1 MYRFENMSSE
11 RNRKIIIQLA
21 AGLVVAFVLLLLFRF
36 LAFIIS
42 DILIFVGYGLILF
55 FTAQYVRRV
64 LKN

>member
-1 MYRFENMSSE
+1 MSSE
-11 RNRKIIIQLA
+11 RNRKIIIQFA

-64 LKN
+64 LKS

>member
-1 MYRFENMSSE
+1 MSSE
-11 RNRKIIIQLA
+11 RNRKIIIQLV

-64 LKN
+64 LKS

>member
-11 RNRKIIIQLA
+11 RNRKIIIQLV

-64 LKN
+64 LKS